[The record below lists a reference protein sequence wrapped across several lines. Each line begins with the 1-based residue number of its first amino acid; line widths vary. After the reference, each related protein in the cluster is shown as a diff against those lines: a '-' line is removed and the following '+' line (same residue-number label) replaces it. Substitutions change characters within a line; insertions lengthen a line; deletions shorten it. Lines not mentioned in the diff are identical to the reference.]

1 MRKKQIWSLSG
12 IGLIGIVAIL
22 FWAKTV
28 AILNEKPVPSSLKQS
43 DLVKQPKQELAV
55 EPQQNKLK
63 VARKQAEQKIKKASA
78 AANKVVALGLKR
90 LGTPYVFGAA
100 SEKAFDCSGF
110 VFFIFDKAGVKVPRS
125 SELLA
130 SAGKPV
136 PRQKVRPGDILIFTG
151 TNSSIRKPGH
161 VGIVIKNTNK
171 EISFVH
177 ASSNGGVK
185 ISQVEGTNYERRFL
199 EIRRVL

>member
-1 MRKKQIWSLSG
+1 MERKKVWKFGS
-12 IGLIGIVAIL
+12 IGLVGIVAIL
-22 FWAKTV
+22 FWAITV
-28 AILNEKPVPSSLKQS
+28 AILNEKLGRSSSKLSK
-43 DLVKQPKQELAV
+43 PELAV
-55 EPQQNKLK
+55 APEKSKLK
-63 VARKQAEQKIKKASA
+63 IARQQASEKIKKASEN
-78 AANKVVALGLKR
+78 ANKVVSLGLKR
-90 LGTPYVFGAA
+90 LGRPYIFGSA
-100 SEKAFDCSGF
+100 SEQGFDCSGF

-130 SAGKPV
+130 EAGKRV

-151 TNSSIRKPGH
+151 TNASIRKPGH

-199 EIRRVL
+199 EVRRVL